1 MAVEGALGT
10 PSGMFVRRLKE
21 RVSVW
26 RRLFLQN
33 WGLFKASRIG
43 VIGLA
48 IMIGFVVLALA
59 APFMGLRD
67 PIRWNAPDED
77 LIKVDVFWYK
87 DSAASGSELRRAP
100 PINQPIAFRVAADS
114 FDARADRLYVSAGD
128 RLYSFITYEPQSA
141 DKDPPS
147 LNPGD
152 NVWGAGRYFNVSAD
166 GTNRTISVPPLVLNF
181 GDYVADLRD
190 YEIYLGTD
198 DGALFILRDPGGV
211 LPTGSLVTRMNL
223 DGPIT
228 GLAAFNGD
236 MTAWPAIRGDPN
248 HLFLNGSTGRWLNEK
263 IGGQGDEGEHTSL
276 ALSPTDQ
283 VYIGYYDV
291 SSGQPRVV
299 ERSGTANSWLLR
311 SWEPFSLTDNVGQYT
326 SLAVGSDGVPRIAYY
341 DETDGALKYAAWNGS
356 AFVPSRV
363 DFIGDVGQYASLA
376 LNATTNEPRIAYY
389 NATTMELNYVEQN
402 GGNWSAPE
410 VVPNPGID
418 AGQYASLALDATGRP
433 HIAYYDATNGSL
445 LYASKLVTWTVES
458 VDADGDVGRHASI
471 AVDQLTGQVH
481 VSYYNSTNGSLKYAT
496 RTVAWSTPEVV
507 DAAANVGQYTSIA
520 LNSTRNPSIA
530 YHDATNLDLKFA
542 TWNPSTFTWETQ
554 TLLSEGHVGLYNS
567 LKFDSTDRPHI
578 AHYSF
583 ETGRTTRDI
592 VVAGTATGTLY
603 AIDVGI
609 PSLIQRLAREK
620 RVTLWD
626 YRIRWVSDLGSEV
639 HVAGQPLA
647 SVTRVPLYSPAFNQN
662 GTAVFVGTRDGQLI
676 SNRTADGFSFWLEP
690 DGITPRVLDI
700 GNPWTSAPVVQFAAE
715 GPENG
720 KEIVYAG
727 SNFIDSNDPDS
738 TPDISLLHARL
749 ALSGDFLPQWHDQFP
764 LYDAFP
770 VGENLLTADEGNLT
784 QPTVEGGTIYVGSTS
799 GRLYA
804 IRRDGVGA
812 LPPASI
818 KWKYRDPSLLGLK
831 PEFTSPA
838 LTISDKGILLVAAN
852 HNNGTAS
859 DSDDRG
865 ILYSFELSGG
875 VSPGSDVA
883 RPSWKKNFFS
893 RIPGSPVSWTAPHS
907 LDESVWIA
915 YGGDAISGLT
925 ALRSTGEFLAP
936 SPPSWVQRY
945 PSGNQYWLGLDSQ
958 GRDIFSQVIWGS
970 RIALLVGFLSAF
982 FTVILGLMV
991 GLIAGYVGG
1000 KVEAILMRFTDVI
1013 LVLPGLPLI
1022 ITLAAVLGAS
1032 IWNII
1037 LVISLLGWPGI
1048 ARIIRAEVLSL
1059 KERPFIDSARV
1070 TGASTT
1076 RIVFKHIAPNVM
1088 PLAFLY
1094 MTFSVSGAILTE
1106 AALSFIGLG
1115 DINTM
1120 SWGIMLQL
1128 VSQSQALTA
1137 WWWLL
1142 PPGLAITLISLA
1154 FFLVGRAFDEIV
1166 NPRLRKR

>member
-1 MAVEGALGT
+1 MASEGALGT

-67 PIRWNAPDED
+67 PIRWTAPDED
-77 LIKVDVFWYK
+77 LIFVEVFWYK

-100 PINQPIAFRVAADS
+100 PINQPIAFRVVPDS
-114 FDARADRLYVSAGD
+114 FDSRADRLYVSAGD
-128 RLYSFITYEPQSA
+128 RLYSFITYEPQSR
-141 DKDPPS
+141 DPDPPS

-181 GDYVADLRD
+181 GDYVAHLPD

-198 DGALFILRDPGGV
+198 DGVLFILRDPGGV
-211 LPTGSLVTRMNL
+211 LPTGSLVTRMSL
-223 DGPIT
+223 DGAIT

-248 HLFLNGSTGRWLNEK
+248 HVFRNGSSKWTNERF
-263 IGGQGDEGEHTSL
+263 GGPLSDEGEDTSL
-276 ALSPTDQ
+276 AFGPSDA

-291 SSGQPRVV
+291 SGGQPRVV
-299 ERSGTANSWLLR
+299 QRLGGDSWLLR
-311 SWEPFSLTDNVGQYT
+311 SWEPFSFTDNVGRYT
-326 SLAVGSDGVPRIAYY
+326 SMAVGSDAVPRVAYY
-341 DETDGALKYAAWNGS
+341 NETDGALKYADWDGS

-363 DFIGDVGQYASLA
+363 DWIGDVGRYASLA
-376 LNATTNEPRIAYY
+376 LNAANEPRIAYY
-389 NATTMELNYVEQN
+389 NATTGELKYAERN
-402 GGNWSAPE
+402 GGTWTTE
-410 VVPNPGID
+410 VVPNPGIA
-418 AGQYASLALDATGRP
+418 AGQYASLALDAGRP

-445 LYASKLVTWTVES
+445 LYATKLVTWTVET
-458 VDADGDVGRHASI
+458 VDTAGDVGRHASI
-471 AVDQLTGQVH
+471 AVDPLTGQVH
-481 VSYYNSTNGSLKYAT
+481 VSYYDSTNATLKYAT
-496 RTVAWSTPEVV
+496 KTVAWSLPEVV

-520 LNSTRNPSIA
+520 LNATGNPSIA
-530 YHDATNLDLKFA
+530 YHDATNLDLKYA
-542 TWNPSTFTWETQ
+542 TWNASIPRWEPQ

-567 LKFDSTDRPHI
+567 LKFDSADRPHI

-592 VVAGTATGTLY
+592 AVAGTATGKLY

-620 RVTLWD
+620 RVTSWD
-626 YRIRWVSDLGSEV
+626 YRIRWVADLGSEV

-647 SVTRVPLYSPAFNQN
+647 SEGKVPLYSPAFNQD
-662 GTAVFVGTRDGQLI
+662 GTAVFVGTRDGRLI
-676 SNRTADGFSFWLEP
+676 ANRTVDGSSFWLES

-700 GNPWTSAPVVQFAAE
+700 GDPWTTAPVVQRAAE

-727 SNFIDSNDPDS
+727 SNFIDSNADG
-738 TPDISLLHARL
+738 TLDISLLHARL
-749 ALSGDFLPQWHDQFP
+749 AQTGDFLPQWRDVFP
-764 LYDAFP
+764 AYDAFP
-770 VGENLLTADEGNLT
+770 VGKDLLTADRGNLT

-799 GRLYA
+799 GWLYA
-804 IRRDGVGA
+804 IRRDGIGA
-812 LPPASI
+812 LDPASI
-818 KWKYRDPSLLGLK
+818 KWKYQDPSLLGLK

-838 LTISDKGILLVAAN
+838 LPISQKGILLVAAN
-852 HNNGTAS
+852 HNNGTAYGG
-859 DSDDRG
+859 DDRG

-883 RPSWKKNFFS
+883 QPSWKKTFFS

-907 LDESVWIA
+907 IDEAVWIG

-925 ALRSTGEFLAP
+925 ALRSTGAFLAP
-936 SPPSWVQRY
+936 SPPSWVQQY